1 MRSRTRDSGPWAS
14 SGSSREPRVAKGSP
28 VPSYL
33 PAALGTTLAD
43 LGKVELRPFKD
54 VDLRGGTV
62 VEAIPSV
69 GLVSTIAATY
79 MITTLS
85 MDQVVAMESEEFPAL
100 SMVYAAKPK
109 FPVRMYAEAKSK
121 LAVFISEVPLALR
134 AHRMVARAL
143 LDWTKAKHARQIV
156 SLEGLPLPEA
166 ATREAVRVWA
176 VGSTDSA
183 RKAIGDAGL
192 GLLETGLIAGVS
204 GVLLNEGRW
213 QNFDVICLLAE
224 ARPNMPDAFAAARL
238 LEALDRLLPEIQL
251 DLGPLEKQAAELE
264 ATLQRMRHEARSAV
278 PEEPPRLSKTP
289 GPDMFG

>member
-204 GVLLNEGRW
+204 GVLLNEGRKRD
-213 QNFDVICLLAE
+213 FDVITLLSE
-224 ARPNMPDAFAAARL
+224 AHPDYPDARAAARAIEVIDKL
-238 LEALDRLLPEIQL
+238 LLHTELDARPLYEEAERIEMQL
-251 DLGPLEKQAAELE
+251 KSIHHQTEVAKKPSEP
-264 ATLQRMRHEARSAV
+264 ARPSMY
-278 PEEPPRLSKTP
+278 
-289 GPDMFG
+289 G